1 MLPDVA
7 PCTGTPTLPDLYT
20 KPIDAMNPH
29 PRRPAALIAAFAI
42 ALPFVAAELDAQ
54 TVIAHRGASAHL
66 PEHTFAAWDRAIEL
80 GADYIEQDLQMTSDG
95 VLVVLHDGTLNRTA
109 RGSADDCTGPVSE
122 KTLAQLRRCEVS
134 SWKVDALRAAGE
146 TSRATELAGLPP
158 QRIPTLEEVFDRY
171 GSDGSVRYYI
181 ETKSPEDAPGMEVEL
196 LRVLRESG
204 LDGTAWS
211 NRVVIVQSF
220 SAQSLRL
227 LSEIAPD
234 LPLVQLGDAGL
245 DDGGAAGVSGDGS
258 VGAAMRRIA
267 DYAVGWGPPH
277 RMLSPELLGA
287 AHAEELVVHPYTVN
301 DPDRMLEL
309 LGMGVDGMFT
319 DVPGQLLEL
328 LGR

>member
-1 MLPDVA
+1 
-7 PCTGTPTLPDLYT
+7 
-20 KPIDAMNPH
+20 MNPH
-29 PRRPAALIAAFAI
+29 PPRPAALVAAIAI
-42 ALPFVAAELDAQ
+42 ALSFVSAELDAQ

-95 VLVVLHDGTLNRTA
+95 VLVVLHDGTLDRTA
-109 RGSADDCTGPVSE
+109 RGPVDDCTGPVSD

-146 TSRATELAGLPP
+146 TSRATELAALPP

-204 LDGTAWS
+204 LDGAAWS
-211 NRVVIVQSF
+211 DRVVIVQSF

-245 DDGGAAGVSGDGS
+245 PDPDGAGAGGVEP
-258 VGAAMRRIA
+258 AEAMSRIA
-267 DYAVGWGPPH
+267 EYTVGWGPSH
-277 RMLSPELLGA
+277 RLLTPDRVAA
-287 AHAEELVVHPYTVN
+287 AHAAGLVVHPYTIN
-301 DPDRMLEL
+301 ESARMIEL

-319 DVPGQLLEL
+319 DVPGELLSL